1 MGSQIILADLT
12 IIMYGRNNNNSGIL
26 WGTIITIWGL
36 QGYKNSNKGATITT
50 IRDYTS
56 NIGT

>member
-1 MGSQIILADLT
+1 MGTQYNPSRPDNNDVRAQ
-12 IIMYGRNNNNSGIL
+12 NNNSGIL

-36 QGYKNSNKGATITT
+36 QGYNDKNKGVTLTI